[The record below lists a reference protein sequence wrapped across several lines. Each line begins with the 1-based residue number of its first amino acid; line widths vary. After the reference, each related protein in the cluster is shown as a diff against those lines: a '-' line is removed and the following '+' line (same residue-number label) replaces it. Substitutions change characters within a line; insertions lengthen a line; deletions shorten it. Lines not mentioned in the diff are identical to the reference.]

1 MFLDIVMGLVIG
13 VVTGVIAGGAVVPA
27 LALWGVVF
35 ALLPDV
41 DFVVHRL
48 WRRMDPHFDYLHRTL
63 LHRPLVYV
71 PVVAALAWWLSGV
84 PFAVMAVL
92 ASLWHF
98 AHDSIGVGFGV
109 QWLWPVSDDWI
120 GWRHRGLAQ
129 CAGRDDV
136 PRMCRVPS
144 AKVDAYVRAQTPPA
158 QSWIVQAYLRPSAT
172 ALVEYGA
179 VIIALLVAALVF
191 LWGVVVCNI

>member
-1 MFLDIVMGLVIG
+1 MFLDIATGVVIG
-13 VVTGVIAGGAVVPA
+13 AVTGVVADGAVVPA

-71 PVVAALAWWLSGV
+71 PVVATLAWWWGGAALAIV
-84 PFAVMAVL
+84 ATL

-98 AHDSIGVGFGV
+98 AHDSTGVGFGV

-129 CAGRDDV
+129 CVARADV
-136 PRMCRVPS
+136 PMVCRVPRQ
-144 AKVDAYVRAQTPPA
+144 KVDAYVRAQTPPA
-158 QSWIVQAYLRPSAT
+158 QSWIAQTYLRPSAT

-179 VIIALLVAALVF
+179 VVI
-191 LWGVVVCNI
+191 VVVTVVVYFLFGI